1 MNKYNLDDIN
11 RIFNERVKIQYYEA
25 RLKAGVIAEWT
36 FEYPNGNITAQ
47 CTGTWAM
54 NPENN
59 DFEIAKKVIEE
70 RIKGALWEIVGKYTL
85 ATGEML

>member
-1 MNKYNLDDIN
+1 MVKYGLDDIN
-11 RIFNERVKIQYYEA
+11 RIFAERVKIQYHEA
-25 RLKAGVIAEWT
+25 TLKAGTIAEWT

-59 DFEIAKKVIEE
+59 DFEIAKKVIEK
-70 RIKGALWEIVGKYTL
+70 RIKDTLWEIVGKYTL